1 MIFLFFKPMNIKE
14 HKFKDVPMFQIS
26 DFTMHEL
33 DNHRLVTLMK
43 GSSAFRYSDRYIIEN
58 IDYTDNTKDYV
69 ATMRAKHGV
78 YKNEIVDLKDDIFYA
93 REDGL
98 IFTTSKARYNRK
110 TNITNVDAKYI
121 LYRVDDNVT
130 GSSFIY
136 NNKLNKGSSENV
148 YAIYQLQESKK

>member
-1 MIFLFFKPMNIKE
+1 
-14 HKFKDVPMFQIS
+14 
-26 DFTMHEL
+26 
-33 DNHRLVTLMK
+33 
-43 GSSAFRYSDRYIIEN
+43 
-58 IDYTDNTKDYV
+58 
-69 ATMRAKHGV
+69 MRAKHGV

-148 YAIYQLQESKK
+148 YAIYQLQESKKWNF